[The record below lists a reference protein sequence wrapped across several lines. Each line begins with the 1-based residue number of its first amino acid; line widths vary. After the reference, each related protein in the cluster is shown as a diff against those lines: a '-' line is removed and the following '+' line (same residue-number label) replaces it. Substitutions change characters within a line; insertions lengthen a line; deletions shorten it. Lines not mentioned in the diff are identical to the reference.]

1 MAFLFEKLEVYQ
13 KAIDLAEEI
22 DEFCDTITQ
31 KGTYHLIDHLRRAS
45 TSIALN
51 IAEGNGR
58 WHKNDRKNFFWI
70 ARGSTH
76 ECVPLLERLKRK
88 QLINLQTHEKL
99 TRELEIISKMLQGLI
114 KGIE

>member
-1 MAFLFEKLEVYQ
+1 MSFLFEKLEVYQ
-13 KAIDLAEEI
+13 KAIDLAEKI
-22 DEFCDTITQ
+22 DVLCDAITQ
-31 KGTYHLIDHLRRAS
+31 KGTCHLIDQILRAS

-70 ARGSTH
+70 ARGSTY

-88 QLINLQTHEKL
+88 QLIDAQTHEKL
-99 TRELEIISKMLQGLI
+99 VNELEVINKMLSGLI

>member
-1 MAFLFEKLEVYQ
+1 MFEKLEVYQ
-13 KAIDLAEEI
+13 KSLDFSEEV
-22 DEFCDTITQ
+22 DVLCDAITQ
-31 KGTYHLIDHLRRAS
+31 KGTYHLIDQLRRAS

-58 WHKNDRKNFFWI
+58 WHKNERKNFFWI

-88 QLINLQTHEKL
+88 QLLVTQNHEKL
-99 TRELEIISKMLQGLI
+99 ITELEIINKMLSGLI
-114 KGIE
+114 KGIEQ